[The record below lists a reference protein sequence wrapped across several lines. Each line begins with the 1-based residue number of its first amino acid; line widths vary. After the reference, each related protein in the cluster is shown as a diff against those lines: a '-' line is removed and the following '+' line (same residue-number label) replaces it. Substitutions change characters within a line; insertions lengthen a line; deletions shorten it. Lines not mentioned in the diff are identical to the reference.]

1 MRNVLA
7 LLLIATVFA
16 CQPERKNN
24 NASLEGTNAVQAP
37 VNIQLQCE
45 SISENEEDPMYSVYA
60 IVDDNKAKVAE
71 IAVCEQ
77 ISADAYNQYQIPL
90 EALTAVGG
98 WWAGYGSYIYATR
111 SEDSSISIYLAEAG
125 SSANESG
132 LTTKKIATFANGNFV
147 FEDGV
152 Q

>member
-1 MRNVLA
+1 MRNTLA
-7 LLLIATVFA
+7 ILLFAATLA
-16 CQPERKNN
+16 CQPEKKNN
-24 NASLEGTNAVQAP
+24 TSSDGSATAQAP
-37 VNIQLQCE
+37 LNIQLQCE

-71 IAVCEQ
+71 IAVCDQ
-77 ISADAYNQYQIPL
+77 IPVDSYNQYQIP
-90 EALTAVGG
+90 EKALTAVGG

-111 SEDSSISIYLAEAG
+111 SSESTISIFLAEAG
-125 SSANESG
+125 TSADESG
-132 LTTKKIATFANGNFV
+132 MTTKKIATFANGNFV